1 MSGVKTK
8 NQRLVTVEKKLRDH
22 NINPLDLI
30 SRDEI
35 VSIKYQYP
43 KYENINLEKSILK
56 YCFCVINIRIL
67 AVN

>member
-8 NQRLVTVEKKLRDH
+8 NQRLGTVEKMLRDH

-43 KYENINLEKSILK
+43 KCENINLKIVVLR
-56 YCFCVINIRIL
+56 NQH
-67 AVN
+67 